1 MGNYSQIS
9 KGQWDSM
16 AFRITSY
23 IVNRKYLI
31 APICMIGIVAVAY
44 GMVNDNSLIFIIGL
58 PFVIG
63 GYLLIRRKIKES
75 IRNNS

>member
-44 GMVNDNSLIFIIGL
+44 GMVKDNNLIFIIGL
-58 PFVIG
+58 LFVIG
-63 GYLLIRRKIKES
+63 GYLLIRRKTKES
-75 IRNNS
+75 IRNNP

>member
-16 AFRITSY
+16 ASRITSY

-31 APICMIGIVAVAY
+31 APICMIGIVVVAY
-44 GMVNDNSLIFIIGL
+44 GMVKDNSLIFIIGL
-58 PFVIG
+58 VFVIG
-63 GYLLIRRKIKES
+63 GYLLIRRRMKES
-75 IRNNS
+75 IRSNS

>member
-44 GMVNDNSLIFIIGL
+44 GMMKDNSLIFIIGL
-58 PFVIG
+58 LFVIA
-63 GYLLIRRKIKES
+63 GYLLIRRRMKES
-75 IRNNS
+75 IRNNP

>member
-23 IVNRKYLI
+23 IVIRKYLI

-44 GMVNDNSLIFIIGL
+44 GMVKDNNLIFIIGL
-58 PFVIG
+58 LFVIG
-63 GYLLIRRKIKES
+63 GYLLIRRKTKES
-75 IRNNS
+75 IRNNP

>member
-1 MGNYSQIS
+1 
-9 KGQWDSM
+9 M
-16 AFRITSY
+16 AFSITSY

-44 GMVNDNSLIFIIGL
+44 GMMKDNSLIFIIGL
-58 PFVIG
+58 LFVIA
-63 GYLLIRRKIKES
+63 GYLLIRRRMKES